1 MKRCVVSLVS
11 DQTIPNILIAAH
23 YRPDH
28 LLFLTTRSME
38 DRGKSA
44 AILQTLALRG
54 QDYGAR
60 HQKIEVAPDSIVDLQ
75 NKIAEWVRHN
85 SEDFHFIVN
94 LTGGTKLMSIAAYDV
109 FMDFGSEMVYLP
121 IPRNE
126 ILTPF
131 PKRRPRQPVAFAE
144 RLSVQEYLTAYGFK
158 IGNRSKLEPYQ
169 DRCRSRKDVTH
180 FLFAHYQNIQP
191 LLKALGAVIRPL
203 KKHVLKR
210 GYDFKMRFEIENQPQ
225 AEFLSMMHFELDGTE
240 IRKTI
245 KEEDWEFLR
254 GGWLEERLFL
264 AVDAALP
271 SGKDILINVMCEDPF
286 GNRNEF
292 DVLFTLEN
300 VLYLIECKSLGA
312 PEGGENDVSASIN
325 TFLYKLGALRQNFGL
340 TPRAFL
346 ATTSPDI
353 LDSRG
358 NVKAHLIERGKQF
371 STEIIPL
378 LLTNDLEQYFQQRFS
393 QT

>member
-1 MKRCVVSLVS
+1 
-11 DQTIPNILIAAH
+11 
-23 YRPDH
+23 
-28 LLFLTTRSME
+28 
-38 DRGKSA
+38 
-44 AILQTLALRG
+44 
-54 QDYGAR
+54 
-60 HQKIEVAPDSIVDLQ
+60 
-75 NKIAEWVRHN
+75 
-85 SEDFHFIVN
+85 
-94 LTGGTKLMSIAAYDV
+94 
-109 FMDFGSEMVYLP
+109 
-121 IPRNE
+121 
-126 ILTPF
+126 
-131 PKRRPRQPVAFAE
+131 
-144 RLSVQEYLTAYGFK
+144 
-158 IGNRSKLEPYQ
+158 
-169 DRCRSRKDVTH
+169 
-180 FLFAHYQNIQP
+180 
-191 LLKALGAVIRPL
+191 
-203 KKHVLKR
+203 
-210 GYDFKMRFEIENQPQ
+210 MRFEIENQPQ
-225 AEFLSMMHFELDGTE
+225 AEFLSMMQFEFDGAE

-245 KEEDWEFLR
+245 NEEDREYLR

-271 SGKDILINVMCEDPF
+271 GGKDIHMNVMCEDPF

-312 PEGGENDVSASIN
+312 PEGGENDVAASIN

-353 LDSRG
+353 LDSQG

-378 LLTNDLEQYFQQRFS
+378 LLTNDLEQFFQQRFS